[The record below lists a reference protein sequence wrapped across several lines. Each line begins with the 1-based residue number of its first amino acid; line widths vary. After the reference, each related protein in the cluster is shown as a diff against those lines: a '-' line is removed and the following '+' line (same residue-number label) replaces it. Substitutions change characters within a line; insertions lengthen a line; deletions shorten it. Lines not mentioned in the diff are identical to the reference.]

1 MFFRGAEFEF
11 IPTRFLEP
19 RQTAL
24 ALQTELAHSQ
34 MFHTSIACFKHKQEE
49 ETRRAVGNS

>member
-1 MFFRGAEFEF
+1 LTGTEFEF
-11 IPTRFLEP
+11 IPKRFLEP

-34 MFHTSIACFKHKQEE
+34 MFHTSIACFKHKEE
-49 ETRRAVGNS
+49 EQNSKALAHA